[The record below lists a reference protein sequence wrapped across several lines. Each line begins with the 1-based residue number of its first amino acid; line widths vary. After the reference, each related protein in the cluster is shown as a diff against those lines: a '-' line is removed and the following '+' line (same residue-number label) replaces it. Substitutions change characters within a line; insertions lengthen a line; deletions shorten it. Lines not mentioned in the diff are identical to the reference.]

1 MYQFRLIFVFILSFL
16 FSTLTTPIVEASNND
31 LPDMGSSINK
41 ILPLNLE
48 QQLGDYYIRIL
59 RQQLPIVNDPQI
71 RNYINELGF
80 KLVAANEDARN
91 RQFYFFVINDPSI
104 NAFAMPG
111 GYIAVHSGLIQN
123 AETESEL
130 AGVMAHEIAHVTQ
143 RHLARRIEQQQQL
156 NIPAMIAMLGSVLVM
171 AKSPEAGMAALTTI
185 QAGTS
190 QIMINHTRSNE
201 SEADRIGIAS
211 LVNAGFNPSGMVSF
225 FEKMLK
231 LSRYSGQRLAFLS
244 SHPLSQQRITESRD
258 RARNLNN
265 NNKDDNFNF
274 YLFKERLASFLPKD
288 FNPVKRDYENK
299 LNNYH
304 PSQRPLAAEFG
315 YALTLN
321 NLNQYGKSK
330 VILNR
335 LAKQYPNSLYF
346 TIALAES
353 EIASNNP
360 KIAISM
366 LEELF
371 RLNPG
376 SDSITMTY
384 ARALIEDKQIKK
396 ALDILYAHLPS
407 VEKEPSM
414 YEIIAEAQSKDGL
427 FKEVH
432 ESTGLKLY
440 HSGDLQGALAQYK
453 MAMNGR
459 SDDPYFNSRLLARI
473 RSVQREILE
482 TR

>member
-1 MYQFRLIFVFILSFL
+1 MYHFRLITVFISSFI
-16 FSTLTTPIVEASNND
+16 FSTLATPIVEASNND

-41 ILPLNLE
+41 IMPLNLE

-80 KLVAANEDARN
+80 KLVAANEDAKD
-91 RQFYFFVINDPSI
+91 RQFYFFVVNDPSI

-143 RHLARRIEQQQQL
+143 RHLARRIEQQEQMS
-156 NIPAMIAMLGSVLVM
+156 IPAMIAMLGSVLVM
-171 AKSPEAGMAALTTI
+171 TKNPEAGMAALTTV
-185 QAGTS
+185 QAGAS

-211 LVNAGFNPSGMVSF
+211 LVTAGFNPSGMVSF
-225 FEKMLK
+225 FEKMLQ

-258 RARNLNN
+258 RARNLKNHK
-265 NNKDDNFNF
+265 KDNNFNF

-288 FNPVKRDYENK
+288 FNPVQREYENI
-299 LNNYH
+299 LDNY
-304 PSQRPLAAEFG
+304 PSSKRPLATEFG
-315 YALTLN
+315 YALTLS
-321 NLNQYGKSK
+321 NLSKYDKSK
-330 VILNR
+330 VILKR
-335 LAKQYPNSLYF
+335 LAKRHPNSLYF

-360 KIAISM
+360 KVAINM
-366 LEELF
+366 LENLF
-371 RLNPG
+371 SLNPG
-376 SDSITMTY
+376 NDAITMTY
-384 ARALIEDKQIKK
+384 ARALIEDKQVKR
-396 ALDILYAHLPS
+396 ALDILYAHLPN
-407 VEKEPSM
+407 VEKEPSI

-432 ESTGLKLY
+432 ESAGLKLY
-440 HSGDLQGALAQYK
+440 HSGDLQGALVQYK

-473 RSVQREILE
+473 RGVQREILE